1 MKFFFYY
8 IIRRKPLSGSLLNSF
23 FVLKWN
29 GLIVFEESGRK
40 SAPKFPAAYRKICK
54 RKSLS
59 ECAKRDER
67 NNFSARNVSESSPNS
82 IVEKIVL
89 LLPLSPV
96 RHLRVAGHF
105 GHPLWSSAP
114 ATMVN
119 GTVLQRR
126 HHSSSSVNPVALLR
140 H

>member
-1 MKFFFYY
+1 MNFNEIFFYY
-8 IIRRKPLSGSLLNSF
+8 IIRRKPLFGSLLNSF

-105 GHPLWSSAP
+105 GHPLRPQWSTARSSKDGTTLRAPSIRSRFSA
-114 ATMVN
+114 
-119 GTVLQRR
+119 L
-126 HHSSSSVNPVALLR
+126 
-140 H
+140 